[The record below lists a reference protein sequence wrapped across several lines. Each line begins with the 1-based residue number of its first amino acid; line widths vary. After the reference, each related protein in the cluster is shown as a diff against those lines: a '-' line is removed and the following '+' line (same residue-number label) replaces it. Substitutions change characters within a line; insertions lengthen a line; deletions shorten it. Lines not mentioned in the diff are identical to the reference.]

1 MNAPRVIVAL
11 DFPDAAGALAL
22 ARRLTP
28 ELCRLKVGKELFT
41 AAGPAVVEK
50 LARSGFAVFLDLK
63 FHDIPHTVAQACRS
77 AAALGVWMLDVHA
90 LGGRAMLAAA
100 REALGSAP
108 DRPRII
114 AVTILTSMVADD
126 LREVG
131 IDDAPARAA
140 SRLAQLAQ
148 TSGLDGVVCSALEA
162 PSLRSQC
169 GPDFLLV
176 APGIRPASEIG
187 DRHQQVDDQKRI
199 TNPRAA
205 LDAGAS
211 YLVIGRPITRAPDP
225 LAALRRIHEEIA
237 A

>member
-11 DFPDAAGALAL
+11 DFPDAADALAL

-50 LARSGFAVFLDLK
+50 LVRSGFAVFLDLK

-90 LGGRAMLAAA
+90 LGGRTMLAAA
-100 REALGSAP
+100 REALGSTP

-114 AVTILTSMVADD
+114 AVTVLTSLVAND
-126 LREVG
+126 LREIG

-176 APGIRPASEIG
+176 TPGIRPASEIG
-187 DRHQQVDDQKRI
+187 DQRQQVDDQKRLS
-199 TNPRAA
+199 NPRTA